1 MIVHE
6 LAERLRSYPGA
17 HPNEVW
23 KLEKDLNKCTDKE
36 KQQITRLGLTVED
49 LMLLGLNRGQVAHI
63 LFGYR
68 FTKL

>member
-23 KLEKDLNKCTDKE
+23 KLEKDLNKCTDKK
-36 KQQITRLGLTVED
+36 KQMTRLGSTVED
-49 LMLLGLNRGQVAHI
+49 LILPGLNRGQVAHI